1 MSPNLLSRLCRIFSL
16 LILFSTATAAT
27 AHAAQQCRLYAT
39 DYRTASVRQMDCKT
53 NQTLAP
59 ITVGVQPF
67 GIVASP
73 DGEYLYVANYG
84 SNSISVINTDSNVPY
99 YTAGVDGAGPIGV
112 AISPDG
118 TRLYVANFDS
128 SSVSVLNVGSN
139 TTPTVIGKIQ
149 FPDGSRPDNVAFS
162 ADGSVVYVALW
173 GAAKVA
179 VIDTTS
185 ANYQVVQTINVGHS
199 PSAFVVAPDG
209 KRVYVTN
216 EFGGPSPD
224 AYNGSISVLDS
235 TNPKQN
241 TVLAEWLLP
250 DDSFPMQQSALSAN
264 GRYLYV
270 PGEGNASLFTI
281 DTNDGTIKDT
291 KRIGVGPQA
300 AALSPD
306 GARVFVSIG
315 HQIAS
320 METGWNNILPEV
332 VLGTQTSWLLNIA
345 IVNKCP

>member
-1 MSPNLLSRLCRIFSL
+1 MSPNFLSRLGRIVSL
-16 LILFSTATAAT
+16 LIIIFGASAAAT
-27 AHAAQQCRLYAT
+27 HAAQQCRLYVT

-53 NQTLAP
+53 NAVLDAIP
-59 ITVGVQPF
+59 VGVQPF

-73 DGEYLYVANYG
+73 DGEWLYVANYG
-84 SNSISVINTDSNVPY
+84 SNSISVINTDANVPY
-99 YTAGVDGAGPIGV
+99 YTTGVGAGPIGV

-118 TRLYVANFDS
+118 ARLYVANFENS
-128 SSVSVLNVGSN
+128 TVSIVNVGGN
-139 TTPTVIGKIQ
+139 TTPTVVGTVQ

-179 VIDTTS
+179 VIDATS
-185 ANYQVVQTINVGHS
+185 ANFQVVQTIDVGHS
-199 PSAFVVAPDG
+199 PSSFTVSPDG
-209 KRVYVTN
+209 TRVYVTN

-224 AYNGSISVLDS
+224 AYDGSITVLDS
-235 TNPKQN
+235 TKPKQN

-250 DDSFPMQQSALSAN
+250 YHSFPMQQSALSAN

-281 DTNDGTIKDT
+281 DTDT
-291 KRIGVGPQA
+291 GAIRDTQRIGVGPQGV
-300 AALSPD
+300 ALSPD
-306 GARVFVSIG
+306 GARAFVSIG

-320 METGWNNILPEV
+320 METGWNKVLPEV
-332 VLGTQTSWLLNIA
+332 VLGTQNSWLLNIA

>member
-1 MSPNLLSRLCRIFSL
+1 MSPNILSRLCRIFSL
-16 LILFSTATAAT
+16 FVLCFTATAAAT
-27 AHAAQQCRLYAT
+27 YAAPQCRLYVT
-39 DYRTASVRQMDCKT
+39 DYRAASVRQMDCKT
-53 NQTLAP
+53 NQPLSS
-59 ITVGVQPF
+59 ITVGQQPF

-99 YTAGVDGAGPIGV
+99 YVSGVDGTGPIGV

-128 SSVSVLNVGSN
+128 SSVSVLDVGSN
-139 TTPTVIGKIQ
+139 TTPHVIGKIQ
-149 FPDGSRPDNVAFS
+149 FKDGSRPDNVAFS

-173 GAAKVA
+173 GTGQVA
-179 VIDTTS
+179 VIDAAS
-185 ANYQVVQTINVGHS
+185 ANYQVVQMFNVGHS

-216 EFGGPSPD
+216 EFGGPTPD
-224 AYNGSISVLDS
+224 AYNGSISVIDS
-235 TNPKQN
+235 TNPTQN

-250 DDSFPMQQSALSAN
+250 YHTFPMQQSALSAN
-264 GRYLYV
+264 GRHLYV

-281 DTNDGTIKDT
+281 DVNDGTITDT
-291 KRIGVGPQA
+291 ERIGVGPQA
-300 AALSPD
+300 AAVSPD

-315 HQIAS
+315 HQIAT
-320 METGWNNILPEV
+320 METGWNNVLPEV
-332 VLGTQTSWLLNIA
+332 VLGTQNSWLLNIA
-345 IVNKCP
+345 IINKCP